1 MNERNAGFDIDQVLA
16 NANPVPNAAV
26 RNADAACYQHLM
38 TWAVGCDK
46 VTTGCTLCIAL
57 PIVGTYKQHVKKGV
71 VRQLPDGRFV
81 WNGHLWI
88 ADLDDDSVWL
98 KPQRIPGS
106 GQFIYV
112 NLLSDCF
119 HEKIPTEIIHLGF
132 DAIAAS
138 RHYGMFCTKR
148 CERVPEVIAAASAEE
163 VRLWQPKC
171 LLGFTAENRP
181 CFNERWPHM
190 RSLAEKGW
198 FIFGS
203 FSPLLE
209 AFELPDDYWNLAC
222 WTIVSGEQGDP
233 TRTRDMR
240 PEWAEAILDKCDRV
254 GMPFFFR
261 EMSSHQPQ
269 IIANKLQRRDFPSLP
284 IARSQSLTF
293 PTVPARRTPEV
304 NLPRVPSTAN
314 RIISLRDTHGA
325 GKSTIVRNLLEAND
339 ARPIHVDGARRPE
352 AYQLSIAGQTYY
364 VIGPYLTECGG
375 CDAVRPYE
383 LIAELI
389 KKYSQRGHVVFEGA
403 VISSYWGAIGALL
416 ERWKRNAII
425 AFLDTSVEE
434 SIRRVQERRTQRGDD
449 RVFNPKNLI
458 QKHEA
463 IARLKLKLEAAGIV
477 TVCTIANADDLLLLL
492 NAGPAEAPE
501 RLGM

>member
-1 MNERNAGFDIDQVLA
+1 MNAIRHSLISSAI
-16 NANPVPNAAV
+16 

-38 TWAVGCDK
+38 TTAVGCDK

-148 CERVPEVIAAASAEE
+148 CERVPEVIAGATAEE
-163 VRLWQPKC
+163 VRLWRPKC
-171 LLGFTAENRP
+171 LLGFTAENQE
-181 CFNERWPHM
+181 CFDLRWPYM
-190 RSLAEKGW
+190 RMLAEQGW
-198 FIFGS
+198 MVFGS
-203 FSPLLE
+203 FSPLLK
-209 AFELPDDYWNLAC
+209 LITPPDDYFNLAC

-233 TRTRDMR
+233 TRTRDIK
-240 PEWAEAILDKCDRV
+240 PEWAEAMLDKCDRV

-261 EMSSHQPQ
+261 ENSSHQPQ

-284 IARSQSLTF
+284 VARSQSLTF

-304 NLPRVPSTAN
+304 NLPRVPSAAN
-314 RIISLRDTHGA
+314 RIINVRGTHGS
-325 GKSTIVRNLLEAND
+325 GKSTIVRSLLEAND

-352 AYQLSIAGQTYY
+352 AYELTLAGKTTF
-364 VIGPYLTECGG
+364 ILGPYLSPCGG
-375 CDAVRPYE
+375 CDAVRPYA
-383 LIAELI
+383 LIHHLI
-389 KKYSQRGHVVFEGA
+389 KKYAELGHVVFEGA

-416 ERWKRNAII
+416 EGWKRNAII
-425 AFLDTSVEE
+425 AFLDTSVDEC
-434 SIRRVQERRTQRGDD
+434 IRRVQERRAERDD
-449 RVFNPKNLI
+449 LRVLDPKNLI
-458 QKHEA
+458 DKHEA

-477 TVCTIANADDLLLLL
+477 TVRTIANTADLLLLL
-492 NAGPAEAPE
+492 TETS
-501 RLGM
+501 